1 MKEDS
6 KMAKKITDKRKIE
19 LLTMTDDALDATVK
33 IQGTEYDR
41 KRKVAPATLKKM
53 ASMYKKK
60 SSISEIANK
69 LGLNYLTVRYN
80 VDPVFKAEFNAKRDG
95 KHTGK
100 DNITIKD
107 RVAYKRSLVAA
118 GKVTA

>member
-1 MKEDS
+1 
-6 KMAKKITDKRKIE
+6 MAKKITDKRKIE

-41 KRKVAPATLKKM
+41 KRKVAPTTLKKM

>member
-33 IQGTEYDR
+33 IQGTEFDR
-41 KRKVAPATLKKM
+41 KRKVAPAILKKM